1 MESEFIS
8 LDTTCL
14 EAEWLKDLLPEFYIV
29 PKPIFSISAHT
40 DSRSTTET
48 LKQENSNKKMNR
60 YIQIKLKYVQCLL
73 GKVVILNFVKSEKNL
88 ATKGLS
94 RSVVLES
101 PREMGLSP

>member
-1 MESEFIS
+1 MPIESLIPTVFKSIIGYIFMFGGVVSWKFCKQTVIARSNMESEFIA

-29 PKPIFSISAHT
+29 PKPIFSISVHT

-60 YIQIKLKYVQCLL
+60 YI
-73 GKVVILNFVKSEKNL
+73 
-88 ATKGLS
+88 
-94 RSVVLES
+94 
-101 PREMGLSP
+101 